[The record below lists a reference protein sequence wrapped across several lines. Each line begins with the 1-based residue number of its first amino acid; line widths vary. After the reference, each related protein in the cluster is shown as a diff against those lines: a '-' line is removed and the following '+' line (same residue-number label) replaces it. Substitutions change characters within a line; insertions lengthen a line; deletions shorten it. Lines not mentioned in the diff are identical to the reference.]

1 MSTAVSKVIYN
12 SDTLIDLTQDTVS
25 PDKLLSGVTAHDAS
39 GKAIVGTYDP
49 NAKVRPAF
57 TNIYSAST
65 RVYPYTIGTSSSLT
79 PFASQQYLKSEHI
92 ASGTSINST
101 HYYFQAMYYEMDG
114 SATATFTLS
123 SDKTFVTPT
132 GTSTL
137 SGSGW
142 AYCCGKSMS
151 VNSTQFGI
159 SSSNCTGNGTITYL
173 YCIDLTALVD
183 AGTIT
188 STDINDAIELF
199 GELPLVPGQDYDGSS
214 GGSSGGIDTSDATAT
229 ASDIAS
235 GKTAYVKG
243 SKITG
248 DLVTYTGLA
257 MTAGSAS
264 TAKPT
269 EGTNSS
275 GDKVIVNSM
284 TLSADRLIRAGNI
297 SVKLLA
303 KNFGDA
309 QPNDVVAGKTFT
321 STAGA
326 VVTGTYTPSSGLD
339 TSDATATA
347 DTILSGKTAYVKG
360 SKVTGTCTYD
370 ADTSDATAAASD
382 IASGKTAYVNG
393 TKITG
398 TATSSGGSSGLPSTI
413 TAGDTPVMASFTGS
427 KITSST
433 VTNTNLSLTITK
445 AGTYRFYVSASM
457 ASSYGTSQPIV
468 YLYKNGT
475 SVGSHSITSTT
486 YSAVSFDVT
495 CASGDVI
502 KVYGQAAGSNWS
514 STPVTVISLVA
525 CIDWDNGM

>member
-39 GKAIVGTYDP
+39 GQAIVGTYDP
-49 NAKVRPAF
+49 NAKTRPAF
-57 TNIYSAST
+57 TNF
-65 RVYPYTIGTSSSLT
+65 YTKGGSDFPKTISKGVNWIPFTAYVNNGTGW
-79 PFASQQYLKSEHI
+79 QENHV
-92 ASGTSINST
+92 
-101 HYYFQAMYYEMDG
+101 YFQAARYETNG
-114 SATATFTLS
+114 SGTNTITLS
-123 SDKTFVTPT
+123 DGQECIVNGVSGNTFSGT
-132 GTSTL
+132 G
-137 SGSGW
+137 W
-142 AYCCGKSMS
+142 MYCCGIHDKYGGE
-151 VNSTQFGI
+151 FGV
-159 SSSNCTGNGTITYL
+159 SYAGNNVAFTLTYL
-173 YCIDLTALVD
+173 YCIDLTELVD

-199 GELPLVPGQDYDGSS
+199 GELPLVPGQDYEGSS

-235 GKTAYVKG
+235 GKTAYVNG
-243 SKITG
+243 EKITG
-248 DLVTYTGLA
+248 NVRTYNGLRLTAKQTNISAPTYRTDDTYGTLISTGL
-257 MTAGSAS
+257 S
-264 TAKPT
+264 TSYDNLVRT
-269 EGTNSS
+269 GEI
-275 GDKVIVNSM
+275 IVE
-284 TLSADRLIRAGNI
+284 LP
-297 SVKLLA
+297 A

-309 QPNDVVAGKTFT
+309 QPEDVVVGKTFT
-321 STAGA
+321 SVAGA
-326 VVTGTYTPSSGLD
+326 VVTGTYAPTSGLD

-457 ASSYGTSQPIV
+457 ASSYGTSQPTV

>member
-25 PDKLLSGVTAHDAS
+25 PDKLLLGITAHDAS
-39 GKAIVGTYDP
+39 GQAIVGTYDP
-49 NAKVRPAF
+49 NAKTRPAF
-57 TNIYSAST
+57 TNVYVT
-65 RVYPYTIGTSSSLT
+65 RGSEFPYTV
-79 PFASQQYLKSEHI
+79 SQGNLWYPVRMYP
-92 ASGTSINST
+92 ST
-101 HYYFQAMYYEMDG
+101 NAEMYEDHVYFQALYYTVDG
-114 SATATFTLS
+114 SGSNT
-123 SDKTFVTPT
+123 VTVRDEQECIINGVST
-132 GTSTL
+132 TTL
-137 SGSGW
+137 SGTGW
-142 AYCCGKSMS
+142 MYCCGERGTYGD
-151 VNSTQFGI
+151 VFGVRAE
-159 SSSNCTGNGTITYL
+159 NNNATFTITYL
-173 YCIDLTALVD
+173 YCIDLTALVND
-183 AGTIT
+183 GKIA

-199 GELPLVPGQDYDGSS
+199 GELPLVPGQDYEGSS

-229 ASDIAS
+229 AKDIAS
-235 GKTAYVKG
+235 GKTAYVNG
-243 SKITG
+243 EKITG
-248 DLVTYTGLA
+248 TVRTYNGLRL
-257 MTAGSAS
+257 
-264 TAKPT
+264 TAKQTNISTPT
-269 EGTNSS
+269 YRTDDTYGTLISTS
-275 GDKVIVNSM
+275 
-284 TLSADRLIRAGNI
+284 LSTSYDYLIRTGR
-297 SVKLLA
+297 VTVELPA

-309 QPNDVVAGKTFT
+309 QPEDVVAGKTFT
-321 STAGA
+321 SVAGG
-326 VVTGTYTPSSGLD
+326 VVTGTYEPSTGLD

-370 ADTSDATAAASD
+370 ANTSDATADASD

-433 VTNTNLSLTITK
+433 ATKTNLSLTITK
-445 AGTYRFYVSASM
+445 DGAYRFYVSASM
-457 ASSYGTSQPIV
+457 ASIYGTSQPTV

-475 SVGSHSITSTT
+475 SVGSHSITSATH
-486 YSAVSFDVT
+486 SAVSFDVT

-502 KVYGQAAGSNWS
+502 EVYGQASGSNWS